1 MDSQEQRMIFWK
13 YFLTPTLNQNREK
26 IITADICMIYHVNL
40 TKEEKHG
47 VINSSFNR
55 YTYKG

>member
-1 MDSQEQRMIFWK
+1 MIFWK
-13 YFLTPTLNQNREK
+13 YFLTPTLNHNREK